1 LRNGKK
7 IGDIVSYLVL
17 ALAVVIALFPL
28 LYLLSMSFKPRGLI
42 TTKPTLWL
50 FKPSL
55 EHYHK
60 VIVEGF
66 FLKYLFNSIIVATS
80 STIITLIVSLPA
92 AFSIARFRVGGEN
105 ISFWILSIKM
115 LPPMVFLVP
124 IYVIFQHLRL
134 LDRLVGLIIV
144 YVAFNS
150 PLAVWLLRS
159 FIEELPKEVEEQAMV
174 DGCTRLSAFSRVVI
188 PLLIPGILVTIALTF
203 ISSWNEFLMALIL
216 TLEKARTITVAASE
230 YITGYGILW
239 GDIAAA
245 GVIAI
250 IPNIILAVTLQR
262 YLVRGLTL
270 GIIKG

>member
-1 LRNGKK
+1 MVFKKK
-7 IGDIVSYLVL
+7 IWDVIAAIVLIGFIC
-17 ALAVVIALFPL
+17 IALFPL
-28 LYLLSMSFKPRGLI
+28 LYLISISFKPQGLI
-42 TTKPTLWL
+42 ATKPTLWF

-60 VIVEGF
+60 VIIEGF
-66 FLKYLFNSIIVATS
+66 LLKYLLNSVIVATS
-80 STIITLIVSLPA
+80 STVMTLLISLPA
-92 AFSIARFRVGGEN
+92 AFSIARFKTGGEN

-115 LPPMVFLVP
+115 LPPMIFLVP
-124 IYVIFQHLRL
+124 IYVIFQYLRL
-134 LDRLVGLIIV
+134 LDRLMGLVIV
-144 YVAFNS
+144 YIAFNS
-150 PLAVWLLRS
+150 PLAIWLLRS

-174 DGCTRLSAFSRVVI
+174 DGCTRLSAFSKIVV
-188 PLLIPGILVTIALTF
+188 PLLVPGILVTIALTF

-250 IPNIILAVTLQR
+250 IPNIVLAVTLQR
-262 YLVRGLTL
+262 YLIRGLTL